1 MTAPTVIVVNED
13 AACPHCGTNQ
23 SAILAALARI
33 EQQLG
38 EIMSEDAAVLAVVTD
53 ENTQITNLTAS
64 VGSLQGL
71 VESLQAEVAAGT
83 ALQPSTLAALQSAQA
98 ALDTLAASAAAD
110 VTGDTPAAPAAPAS

>member
-98 ALDTLAASAAAD
+98 ALDTLAASTAAD
-110 VTGDTPAAPAAPAS
+110 VTGDTPAAPAS